1 MLGSE
6 LLFTDDFERSDHG
19 AVGHLYRPM
28 KDVIVEFKFMLDGS
42 SGFNA
47 VFDDKNHQGAHAGHI
62 CRVAFAPKQI
72 RNGDGKERVMRNDT
86 LPPRL

>member
-1 MLGSE
+1 
-6 LLFTDDFERSDHG
+6 
-19 AVGHLYRPM
+19 M

-47 VFDDKNHQGAHAGHI
+47 VFDDKNHQGAHSGHI
-62 CRVAFAPKQI
+62 CRVAFASKQI
-72 RNGDGKERVMRNDT
+72 RIGDDKEGVMHNDTLPSRT